1 MEATLW
7 EAFGYMD
14 INQLEARKVYHLI
27 EMAQAQRA
35 VWMADVNLA
44 IYGGDGL
51 RKRTKDLTVG
61 FRVADE
67 QEVID
72 LKRLADSTPG
82 KAGEEMRKRLAYVEF
97 CKSHGLEV

>member
-14 INQLEARKVYHLI
+14 INQLEARKVHHLV

-44 IYGGDGL
+44 VYGGEGL
-51 RKRTKDLTVG
+51 KRRTQELTAA
-61 FRVADE
+61 FRRDDAE
-67 QEVID
+67 EVD
-72 LKRLADSTPG
+72 LKRLADSVPG

-97 CKSHGLEV
+97 CRAHGLEV